1 MRIKYNKLFPYP
13 ILCEEIDDYK
23 DNIFS
28 VEVKPEKDI
37 NKILLKCSMKLNDKV
52 LIEMIERDKV
62 DIVYHIECAKNLY
75 RNIYTSSKLLTEIS
89 IDDRDLNGTVDICV
103 FIVASQDIDRY
114 KNDNF
119 NDDYGDESFS
129 IQKGNIMGF
138 YNVPRI
144 HITKDTEE
152 LAKMSSIFS
161 ISKKNEKDATMEF
174 ELTETKIKI
183 YLNQE
188 DYNQYRLIA
197 NSGKREL
204 QPVINSMI
212 IMPALIYAFNMIE
225 KSDDLEYEYNRWF
238 IALDKILKNSNIVL
252 NKKSICDY
260 GSLKLAQKLLNMPI
274 SEALK
279 NLIKMED

>member
-52 LIEMIERDKV
+52 LIEMIERDQV
-62 DIVYHIECAKNLY
+62 EIVYHIECAKNLY